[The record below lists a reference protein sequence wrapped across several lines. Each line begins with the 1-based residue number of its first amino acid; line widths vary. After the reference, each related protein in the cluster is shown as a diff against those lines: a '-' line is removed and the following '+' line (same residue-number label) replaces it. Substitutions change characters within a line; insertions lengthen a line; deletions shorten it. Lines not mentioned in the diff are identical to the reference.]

1 MRAAVYGAGALGT
14 VLGAALTRSGADVE
28 LVSRDQEHVDALNRS
43 GARIT
48 GLREWTVQ
56 VKACTPQQMSGRY
69 DVILLLT
76 KQMANTAALPRLAEH
91 LAPDGIVCAL
101 QNGIPEPELAAAL
114 GADRVAGGVVTWN
127 AVRIGAGQARL
138 SPPESSLHFKIG
150 SLPGTD
156 PRRLDPVKALLERFC
171 PAEPVEDLLGLRW
184 SKLLIN
190 AALSCPASILGG
202 KCGAVL
208 EDARWRRIALYLL
221 RECIAVGH
229 AAGVKFEPVQG
240 YDYPAE
246 LAFSTLRE
254 EQQVL
259 AKMPELFARNAPA
272 VPSMLLDL
280 QKKRP
285 CEIGAL
291 NGFVC
296 RTGLERGVP
305 TPFNDTAVRLVRE
318 IAAGEKTF
326 SPEHAAE
333 FAVLL
338 PE

>member
-48 GLREWTVQ
+48 GLREWTVP

-138 SPPESSLHFKIG
+138 AAGKLAAFQDRIAARHRSPEAGPGKG
-150 SLPGTD
+150 TAGTVLPG
-156 PRRLDPVKALLERFC
+156 RAGGRSAGSALEQ
-171 PAEPVEDLLGLRW
+171 
-184 SKLLIN
+184 
-190 AALSCPASILGG
+190 AAHQCGTQLPGKHSGRKMRCCVG
-202 KCGAVL
+202 KCALASDRAVS
-208 EDARWRRIALYLL
+208 
-221 RECIAVGH
+221 
-229 AAGVKFEPVQG
+229 AAGVYRG
-240 YDYPAE
+240 G
-246 LAFSTLRE
+246 T
-254 EQQVL
+254 
-259 AKMPELFARNAPA
+259 
-272 VPSMLLDL
+272 
-280 QKKRP
+280 
-285 CEIGAL
+285 
-291 NGFVC
+291 C
-296 RTGLERGVP
+296 RRGEV
-305 TPFNDTAVRLVRE
+305 
-318 IAAGEKTF
+318 
-326 SPEHAAE
+326 
-333 FAVLL
+333 
-338 PE
+338 

>member
-48 GLREWTVQ
+48 GLREWTVP

-138 SPPESSLHFKIG
+138 SPPESSLGKF
-150 SLPGTD
+150 SAFFSRPT
-156 PRRLDPVKALLERFC
+156 
-171 PAEPVEDLLGLRW
+171 
-184 SKLLIN
+184 
-190 AALSCPASILGG
+190 SC
-202 KCGAVL
+202 
-208 EDARWRRIALYLL
+208 
-221 RECIAVGH
+221 
-229 AAGVKFEPVQG
+229 
-240 YDYPAE
+240 
-246 LAFSTLRE
+246 
-254 EQQVL
+254 
-259 AKMPELFARNAPA
+259 
-272 VPSMLLDL
+272 
-280 QKKRP
+280 
-285 CEIGAL
+285 
-291 NGFVC
+291 
-296 RTGLERGVP
+296 
-305 TPFNDTAVRLVRE
+305 
-318 IAAGEKTF
+318 KT
-326 SPEHAAE
+326 
-333 FAVLL
+333 
-338 PE
+338 

>member
-1 MRAAVYGAGALGT
+1 M
-14 VLGAALTRSGADVE
+14 
-28 LVSRDQEHVDALNRS
+28 
-43 GARIT
+43 
-48 GLREWTVQ
+48 
-56 VKACTPQQMSGRY
+56 
-69 DVILLLT
+69 
-76 KQMANTAALPRLAEH
+76 
-91 LAPDGIVCAL
+91 
-101 QNGIPEPELAAAL
+101 
-114 GADRVAGGVVTWN
+114 
-127 AVRIGAGQARL
+127 
-138 SPPESSLHFKIG
+138 
-150 SLPGTD
+150 
-156 PRRLDPVKALLERFC
+156 
-171 PAEPVEDLLGLRW
+171 EDLLGLRW

-333 FAVLL
+333 FAALL

>member
-28 LVSRDQEHVDALNRS
+28 LVSRNQEHVDALNRN
-43 GARIT
+43 GACIT
-48 GLREWTVQ
+48 GLREWTVP
-56 VKACTPQQMSGRY
+56 VKACTLQQMSGRY
-69 DVILLLT
+69 DVIFLLT
-76 KQMANTAALPRLAEH
+76 KQMANTAALPLLTEH

-101 QNGIPEPELAAAL
+101 QNGIPEPELAVAL

-127 AVRIGAGQARL
+127 AVRTGAGKARL
-138 SPPESSLHFKIG
+138 SPPESSLRFKIG
-150 SLPGTD
+150 LMPGTD
-156 PRRLDPVKALLERFC
+156 PRKLEPVKALLELFC
-171 PAEPVEDLLGLRW
+171 PAEPVKNLLGLHW

-202 KCGAVL
+202 KCGDVL

-221 RECIAVGH
+221 RECIVVGH
-229 AAGVKFEPVQG
+229 ADGVRFEPVQG
-240 YDYPAE
+240 YDYPVE
-246 LAFSTLRE
+246 LAFSTLQE

-259 AKMPELFARNAPA
+259 AKMPELFALNAPA
-272 VPSMLLDL
+272 IPSMLLDL

-296 RTGLERGVP
+296 RTGRECGVQ
-305 TPFNDTAVRLVRE
+305 TPFNDTAVRLIRE
-318 IAAGEKTF
+318 IEAGKKTF

-333 FAVLL
+333 FAALL
-338 PE
+338 PK

>member
-48 GLREWTVQ
+48 GLREWTVP

-156 PRRLDPVKALLERFC
+156 PRRLDPVKALLERF
-171 PAEPVEDLLGLRW
+171 
-184 SKLLIN
+184 
-190 AALSCPASILGG
+190 CPASILGG

-326 SPEHAAE
+326 SPEHAVE
-333 FAVLL
+333 FAALL

>member
-48 GLREWTVQ
+48 GLREWTVP

-156 PRRLDPVKALLERFC
+156 PRRLDPVKALLNGSARQSRWKICWVCAGASCSSMRHSAARQAFW
-171 PAEPVEDLLGLRW
+171 AE
-184 SKLLIN
+184 N
-190 AALSCPASILGG
+190 
-202 KCGAVL
+202 AVL
-208 EDARWRRIALYLL
+208 CWKMR
-221 RECIAVGH
+221 
-229 AAGVKFEPVQG
+229 AGVGSRCICCGSVSRW
-240 YDYPAE
+240 D
-246 LAFSTLRE
+246 
-254 EQQVL
+254 
-259 AKMPELFARNAPA
+259 MPP
-272 VPSMLLDL
+272 
-280 QKKRP
+280 
-285 CEIGAL
+285 G
-291 NGFVC
+291 
-296 RTGLERGVP
+296 
-305 TPFNDTAVRLVRE
+305 
-318 IAAGEKTF
+318 
-326 SPEHAAE
+326 
-333 FAVLL
+333 
-338 PE
+338 